1 MRRRAAQHA
10 RPGHRT
16 DAIGTVIGVTTE
28 APDAPSDAANAITA
42 ARLHAATRVQLYEF
56 FRNSRHLAPAGNT
69 AAALAFV
76 AIIGDRLD
84 LATKLWWLVVV
95 LAVAGMLV
103 GLLQHTHL
111 MLRPNE
117 ARVSWPALA
126 SHASSGLVWGVLPW
140 LDLSGHDGTYQWISL
155 CFMFA
160 ISAGTLSGISGMTG
174 LTAAVLVPMWTVGAG
189 SFFLTGQFVLGVA
202 CLVFVALVVND
213 TRSTGK
219 LLMELVRLR
228 ITSAAAADQAEW
240 EANHDPLTSLPNRLG
255 LQDLTDERTL
265 LGAMHV
271 TAMFVDLDHFK
282 EVNDR
287 FGHPVGDALLVLVGE
302 RLRGGL
308 RDDDV
313 VGRLGGDEFL
323 VLMFRDV
330 SEDAATLLA
339 QRLIRV
345 LEEPFCIDGDEVYV
359 SACIGVTRST
369 DVREGR
375 AVDVARLVQESDK
388 ALYEAKRNGRRQA
401 VLFDADLRAQLNER
415 SGLEM
420 ALRRAV
426 RSDEIEAWGQPVY
439 DLATGE
445 VAWVELLAR
454 WEATP
459 GSFVPPSLFVPL
471 AEEIG
476 VIDDLGRRM
485 LHHATEALARWVDH
499 PVLSTAAV
507 GVNVSALHI
516 MRDNLVE
523 DISTLVACHG
533 LVGHRLIIELTES
546 HRLTDVDR
554 VAATFEQLAS
564 LGVRLAVDDFGTGY
578 SSLGQLLALP
588 VSIVKIDRSLTS
600 GCERDEHR
608 ASVVRAIRQ
617 LAASLGHVVVAEGV
631 ETPGERAAVTAIGL
645 DQAQGYL
652 FCPPLPLPQLEDEL
666 RTHRSPR
673 GHASL
678 SLGP

>member
-1 MRRRAAQHA
+1 MHHRASV
-10 RPGHRT
+10 
-16 DAIGTVIGVTTE
+16 GTVTPVTTVQPGAPAE
-28 APDAPSDAANAITA
+28 ATTHGAPARVDDALRDHLVAFF
-42 ARLHAATRVQLYEF
+42 HA
-56 FRNSRHLAPAGNT
+56 SRYLAPAGNAI
-69 AAALAFV
+69 AAVVFV
-76 AIIGDRLD
+76 LVVGDRVD
-84 LATKLWWLVVV
+84 ASTRAWWFACVMSVAVMLW
-95 LAVAGMLV
+95 A
-103 GLLQHTHL
+103 LLQRPTL
-111 MLRPNE
+111 MLRHTQPK
-117 ARVSWPALA
+117 VSWAA
-126 SHASSGLVWGVLPW
+126 MGAHASSGLVWGLLPW
-140 LDLSGHDGTYQWISL
+140 LDLSGDGEYRWIAL

-160 ISAGTLSGISGMTG
+160 LSAGAMSGVTG
-174 LTAAVLVPMWTVGAG
+174 ITPLTAGVLSPMWLMG
-189 SFFLTGQFVLGVA
+189 STAFFLMGQEVVATA
-202 CLVFVALVVND
+202 CLVFLALVVND
-213 TRSTGK
+213 TRTTGK
-219 LLMELVRLR
+219 LLVELIRLR
-228 ITSAAAADQAEW
+228 ITSATAASRAEW
-240 EANHDPLTSLPNRLG
+240 EANHDPLTALPNRLG
-255 LQDLTDERTL
+255 LQDLAERRAHD
-265 LGAMHV
+265 GSGHV
-271 TAMFVDLDHFK
+271 TAMFIDLDHFK

-287 FGHPVGDALLVLVGE
+287 FGHPIGDALLVLVGTRVRSE
-302 RLRGGL
+302 VRH
-308 RDDDV
+308 DDV

-323 VLMFRDV
+323 VLMFREV
-330 SEDAATLLA
+330 SDDEATSLA

-345 LEEPFCIDGDEVYV
+345 LEEPFRIDGDEVYV
-359 SACIGVTRST
+359 SASIGVTRCA
-369 DVREGR
+369 DRG
-375 AVDVARLVQESDK
+375 ADVARLVQESDK

-401 VLFDADLRAQLNER
+401 VLFDADLRAQLTER

-485 LHHATEALARWVDH
+485 LRHATDALARWESH
-499 PVLSTAAV
+499 PVLRTSAV

-523 DISTLVACHG
+523 DVSTLVACHG
-533 LVGHRLIIELTES
+533 LQAHRLIVELTES
-546 HRLTDVDR
+546 HRLTDVER
-554 VAATFEQLAS
+554 VASTFEQLAS

-608 ASVVRAIRQ
+608 AGVVRAIRQ

-631 ETPGERAAVTAIGL
+631 ETPGERAAVAAIGL

-652 FCPPLPLPQLEDEL
+652 FCPPLPLPQLEQEL
-666 RTHRSPR
+666 HTVLRPGRVDSVTSW
-673 GHASL
+673 
-678 SLGP
+678 